1 MKKLALIIATSAA
14 LGGAAATSAQ
24 AHEWGG
30 GYGYGNGYGYGHSR
44 EVYRG
49 GYRGARFY
57 RHDERP
63 AVRVYERRHEG
74 FHHHHHD
81 DFDD

>member
-1 MKKLALIIATSAA
+1 LKKIALIIATTAA
-14 LGGAAATSAQ
+14 LGTAAAQ

-30 GYGYGNGYGYGHSR
+30 GYGYDAGHGYGHSR
-44 EVYRG
+44 EVYRD

-57 RHDERP
+57 RHEERP
-63 AVRVYERRHEG
+63 AVRIYERRHEG

-81 DFDD
+81 DLDD